1 MIPGP
6 VPGQESVTAR
16 YDRVMQTQAATVDEC
31 VDTLERAHQVL
42 REALGEGGDGG
53 V

>member
-16 YDRVMQTQAATVDEC
+16 YDRVMQTPAATVDDRAEK
-31 VDTLERAHQVL
+31 LEQAHQVL